1 MADDTPTTTPEDPL
15 AWEARNAKRAG
26 YAAIAAGV
34 LTVVGAVV
42 RALAQGGIPKAE
54 DRALTIV
61 DTLARTAAG
70 QPLPPGRVAAIAE
83 YIGTHTAPFIVS
95 GVLLGIGGLLTFVP
109 LAYLFRATRARAPVN
124 RLGLIVA
131 AVGAAAFGIGQA
143 VTLIATA
150 VGAADFAS
158 SSDTSNEA
166 ASDALGNST
175 AAAAQLMRDL
185 GGLALALA
193 FVIIALAAMRAGLLT
208 RFMGILGAIVGASLV
223 LPLDQL
229 GIIRSFWLGAL
240 GVLILGLRPDRRPP
254 AWNVAEAVPWPSQQQ
269 IREQREAARR
279 ARAGEDRGAS
289 DESKAEAK
297 RRAERVP
304 QARAPQP
311 RRTEPTGAPQHPA
324 SKKRKRKRRS

>member
-26 YAAIAAGV
+26 YASIAAGV

-42 RALAQGGIPKAE
+42 RALAQSGIPKAE
-54 DRALTIV
+54 DRVLTLV
-61 DTLARTAAG
+61 DTLARPAAG

-83 YIGTHTAPFIVS
+83 YIGTHTLPFIVS

-109 LAYLFRATRARAPVN
+109 LAYLFRATRARAHVN
-124 RLGLIVA
+124 RMGLIIG

-150 VGAADFAS
+150 VGASDFAG

-240 GVLILGLRPDRRPP
+240 GVLILGLRRDRRPP

-269 IREQREAARR
+269 IREQRAAARR
-279 ARAGEDRGAS
+279 ARAGDERRPS
-289 DESKAEAK
+289 DDTKAEAK

-311 RRTEPTGAPQHPA
+311 RRTEPTGAPQHSA

>member
-15 AWEARNAKRAG
+15 AWEARNAKRVG

-42 RALAQGGIPKAE
+42 RAIAQGGIPKAE
-54 DRALTIV
+54 DRALTLV

-83 YIGTHTAPFIVS
+83 YIGTHTLPFIVS

-109 LAYLFRATRARAPVN
+109 LAYLFRATRARARVN
-124 RLGLIVA
+124 RMGLIVG

-158 SSDTSNEA
+158 SGDTSNEA

-279 ARAGEDRGAS
+279 ARAGDDRRPSEDT
-289 DESKAEAK
+289 KAEAK

-311 RRTEPTGAPQHPA
+311 RRTEPTGAPQHSA